1 MPDLLLPMFDLW
13 PQIRLFGYRSF
24 NWHIHNTRTRKQYKL
39 INNSNNNMWS
49 WIVMQ
54 KSICCKKIK
63 CILIMPAFSIG
74 VQKPLER
81 VIIVCVN
88 SNDTSEDM
96 VSILLQTDD
105 NMQTALKILN
115 NMFIYSI
122 YKNKSIT
129 EMFDGQFIILLE
141 CIMNNNTIRHRA
153 QFWPSFPNHMLLFLL
168 SRIVLV

>member
-1 MPDLLLPMFDLW
+1 
-13 PQIRLFGYRSF
+13 
-24 NWHIHNTRTRKQYKL
+24 
-39 INNSNNNMWS
+39 
-49 WIVMQ
+49 
-54 KSICCKKIK
+54 
-63 CILIMPAFSIG
+63 MPAFSIG

-153 QFWPSFPNHMLLFLL
+153 QF
-168 SRIVLV
+168 